1 MSTSTGFLTR
11 WRTLV
16 LAAGLAGLAASQGHA
31 QAGKQPVS
39 GGTLIV
45 GLGADAP
52 TVNPALSSGIPDQL
66 IGCSVYQGLTQ
77 MSADDL
83 QAQPLLAK
91 SWTVSP
97 DGLTYDFQL
106 NAAKWHDGQPFTSED
121 VRFSLLEVNSKM
133 SALFASAGRLIDT
146 VETPAADRVVIKLKQ
161 PFGPLLLSLA
171 CSGGGAILPAHVFKG
186 TNIPANPA
194 STEKPVGTG
203 PFKLTEWKRG
213 DTIRLKR
220 NADYWEPKKPYL
232 DEVVLRIMPQPA
244 ARLQA
249 LQAGEVDFIPG
260 YYFSLSNLA
269 VVRKDPRIQLVTSG
283 FPPGSTF
290 IFLNDTR
297 KPLDDPKVRQALFV
311 ATNRDYLIK
320 TAWSG
325 DGRVST
331 KPFNDAIKWAANP
344 DVDYTKTYAFDPKR
358 ANEML
363 DAAGLKKD
371 AKGVRFPINLVYG
384 ADNTEFG
391 QAAAALKS
399 MWKDVGVDVTLSR
412 PARSTRP
419 MAIRRWASRAPSSP
433 RRSAARMAIPAAI
446 PIPRSMRCSTRAKRR
461 PTPPRVASSTRAP
474 RRSSRETS
482 RC

>member
-311 ATNRDYLIK
+311 A
-320 TAWSG
+320 
-325 DGRVST
+325 
-331 KPFNDAIKWAANP
+331 
-344 DVDYTKTYAFDPKR
+344 
-358 ANEML
+358 
-363 DAAGLKKD
+363 
-371 AKGVRFPINLVYG
+371 
-384 ADNTEFG
+384 
-391 QAAAALKS
+391 
-399 MWKDVGVDVTLSR
+399 
-412 PARSTRP
+412 
-419 MAIRRWASRAPSSP
+419 
-433 RRSAARMAIPAAI
+433 
-446 PIPRSMRCSTRAKRR
+446 
-461 PTPPRVASSTRAP
+461 
-474 RRSSRETS
+474 
-482 RC
+482 